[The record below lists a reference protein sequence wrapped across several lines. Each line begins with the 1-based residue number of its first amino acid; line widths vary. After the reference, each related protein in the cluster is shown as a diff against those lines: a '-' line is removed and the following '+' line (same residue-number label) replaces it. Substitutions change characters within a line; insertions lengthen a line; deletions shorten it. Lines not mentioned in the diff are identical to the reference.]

1 MSSGGKIVAG
11 IILILLGALVQ
22 SDILDF
28 LLNIIGWI
36 IIIGGAVVLLMGIIS
51 IFKR

>member
-11 IILILLGALVQ
+11 IILILLGVFVQ
-22 SDILDF
+22 SGILAF
-28 LLNIIGWI
+28 LLDIIGLI

-51 IFKR
+51 IFKK